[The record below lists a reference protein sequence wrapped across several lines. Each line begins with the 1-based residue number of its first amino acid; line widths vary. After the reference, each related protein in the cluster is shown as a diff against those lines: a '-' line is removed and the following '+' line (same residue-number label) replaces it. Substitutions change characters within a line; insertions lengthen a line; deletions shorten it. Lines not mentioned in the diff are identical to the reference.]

1 MNAQSEAISLPKA
14 PENQNSDVIVTHQD
28 SLKIDLQ
35 RQNNDEQ
42 TSNQQMP
49 INDES
54 NPNIQISKVNESPLT
69 EEKTNNN
76 LDINSFLNNPIL
88 KDNVKFENQELVN
101 SKDCM
106 MTEEGHINIG
116 GTEENKDKKELESK
130 NLEGLES
137 INGIKDCT
145 IKRLLNNSIFKLQ
158 RKKLKKERKI
168 QEQNKKIEELLKLR
182 NADNYEQNENND
194 MSALEKLNNFINSEN
209 NKNGEINNER
219 DLRVNF
225 AQSQQQYYDD
235 NYKYNNQNDQDLVI
249 DLDEQN
255 SQNDYDIKRSQNFT
269 SYYNNNN
276 YPMESYSERNSYNR
290 INNNYIDYN
299 NYSNYNREEGRG
311 NRYIKNN
318 KIDNIQNMSNRLN
331 ELISL
336 FKNFKKETEEEE
348 KENQRQYGRN
358 INTGFYQ
365 SNDNNN
371 NDYLSND
378 ISNYFLEEVKKKYK
392 GKDKYKLLGIK
403 NTYNKGK
410 NMASFNTQMPTSFN
424 QNNPYKVNQLQ
435 LKISNLVEKYSYQIV
450 FDSLMKYFFPKNISN
465 NYNYNTDVINQIKQ
479 LVKDLGFGHVLSFVI
494 KIGNSR
500 GEVVRISKYKK
511 SNLMDINEEEGADEY
526 GINNIDLNDEENNKN
541 EYDIIIDEENKK
553 NDKNILA

>member
-1 MNAQSEAISLPKA
+1 
-14 PENQNSDVIVTHQD
+14 
-28 SLKIDLQ
+28 
-35 RQNNDEQ
+35 
-42 TSNQQMP
+42 
-49 INDES
+49 
-54 NPNIQISKVNESPLT
+54 
-69 EEKTNNN
+69 
-76 LDINSFLNNPIL
+76 
-88 KDNVKFENQELVN
+88 
-101 SKDCM
+101 
-106 MTEEGHINIG
+106 
-116 GTEENKDKKELESK
+116 
-130 NLEGLES
+130 
-137 INGIKDCT
+137 
-145 IKRLLNNSIFKLQ
+145 
-158 RKKLKKERKI
+158 
-168 QEQNKKIEELLKLR
+168 LLKLR

-299 NYSNYNREEGRG
+299 NYSNYNYNREEGRG

-410 NMASFNTQMPTSFN
+410 NMVGFNAQMPTSFN
-424 QNNPYKVNQLQ
+424 QNNPYKINQLQ